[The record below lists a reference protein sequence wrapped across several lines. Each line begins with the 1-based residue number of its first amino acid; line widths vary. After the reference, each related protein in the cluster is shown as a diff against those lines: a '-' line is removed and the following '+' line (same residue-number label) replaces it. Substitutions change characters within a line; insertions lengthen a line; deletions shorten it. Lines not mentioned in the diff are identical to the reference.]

1 MLRAENSNVDA
12 ELREELFEETGIIL
26 EGENVRE
33 DTGDSELPA
42 ADNRK

>member
-12 ELREELFEETGIIL
+12 ELREELFGETGIIL
-26 EGENVRE
+26 EVENVCE

-42 ADNRK
+42 ADDRK